1 MKTRIVLFSVVL
13 CSLMVISSLFAQTS
27 TFTYQGRLA
36 DNGAAATGLYDLRFT
51 VYDASTNGSAASGA
65 VTNPAVTVSNGLFV
79 ATLDFGASAFS
90 GADRWLEI
98 GVRTNGGAGAF
109 TTLTPRQPI
118 TSTPYAIRA
127 ANFSGAVSDAQ
138 LSGNVARLNAA
149 SQVFSGA
156 GLNHI
161 GLGALFTTNRS
172 VVGWPLN
179 LASTIPAP
187 EAFDVVA
194 VKAGGQSQSGAAG
207 GWRRGGVG
215 WKFLRPD

>member
-1 MKTRIVLFSVVL
+1 MKTRILLFAVVL
-13 CSLMVISSLFAQTS
+13 CPLMVVSSLFAQTS

-109 TTLTPRQPI
+109 ITLTPRQPI

-149 SQVFSGA
+149 GQVFSGAVNFSNSSNNFVGSFNGSGA

-172 VVGWPLN
+172 LVGWPSN

-187 EAFDVVA
+187 
-194 VKAGGQSQSGAAG
+194 
-207 GWRRGGVG
+207 
-215 WKFLRPD
+215 